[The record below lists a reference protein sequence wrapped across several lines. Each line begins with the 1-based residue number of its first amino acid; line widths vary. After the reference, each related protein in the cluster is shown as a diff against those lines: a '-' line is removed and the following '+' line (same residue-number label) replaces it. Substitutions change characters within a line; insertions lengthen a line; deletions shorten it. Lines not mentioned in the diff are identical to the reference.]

1 MSDVVQA
8 TVKAA
13 SSKLSDFFKN
23 TAGQFSVEEVSKFLA
38 VVAAV
43 ALGVIF
49 FVTPWV
55 PAIAAPYVL
64 PTIGTLLAYALGQG
78 IAHNATGQ

>member
-13 SSKLSDFFKN
+13 SSNLADFFKN
-23 TAGQFSVEEVSKFLA
+23 TAGQFSVEDVTKALA
-38 VVAAV
+38 VIAAI
-43 ALGVIF
+43 ALGIIF

-55 PAIAAPYVL
+55 PAIAASYVL

>member
-1 MSDVVQA
+1 MV
-8 TVKAA
+8 
-13 SSKLSDFFKN
+13 
-23 TAGQFSVEEVSKFLA
+23 
-38 VVAAV
+38 
-43 ALGVIF
+43 LGVVLGIIF